1 MKRRTAIRRLSLLV
15 GGAAV
20 SFTGI
25 KVFQLYKHSNFQI
38 LDENQAL
45 LSELAETII
54 PKTDSPG
61 ASEAGVGAFI
71 AKMIRDCTPK
81 SSQNNFIAGLE
92 ELAGYSQSKF
102 SRPFMQCSRQERT
115 VVLTHFEE
123 QGRPYAGIMGKIQHH
138 VTGDSF
144 FTTLKKYAV
153 LGYCT
158 SMQGATMALQYDY
171 IPGKYIGTV
180 PMKPGQRAWAT
191 Q

>member
-1 MKRRTAIRRLSLLV
+1 MKRRTAIGRLSLLV

-25 KVFQLYKHSNFQI
+25 KVFQLYKHPNFQV
-38 LDENQAL
+38 LDENRVL

-61 ASEAGVGAFI
+61 AMEAGVGAFI

-81 SSQNNFIAGLE
+81 NSQNNFIEGLE
-92 ELAGYSQSKF
+92 DLGAYSQSKF
-102 SRPFMQCSRQERT
+102 SRSFQQCAPQEKKAI
-115 VVLTHFEE
+115 LSHFEE
-123 QGRPYAGIMGKIQHH
+123 QGRPYSGIAGKIQRQ

-144 FTTLKKYAV
+144 FTTLKKYTV
-153 LGYCT
+153 IGYCT

-171 IPGKYIGTV
+171 IPGKYIGSV

>member
-25 KVFQLYKHSNFQI
+25 KVFQLYKHPNFQI
-38 LDENQAL
+38 LDENRVL

-81 SSQNNFIAGLE
+81 NSQNNFIEGLE
-92 ELAGYSQSKF
+92 ALAAYSQSKF
-102 SRPFMQCSRQERT
+102 SRSFRDCSPRERT
-115 VVLTHFEE
+115 ATLSHFEE
-123 QGRPYAGIMGKIQHH
+123 RGRPYPGTVGKIQHQIA
-138 VTGDSF
+138 GDSF
-144 FTTLKKYAV
+144 FTTLKKYTV
-153 LGYCT
+153 IGYCT

-171 IPGKYIGTV
+171 IPGKYIGSV
-180 PMKPGQRAWAT
+180 PIKPGQRAWAT